1 LRPNGIKLS
10 RLHQAVLYGA
20 FLVLW
25 VSGVSWYVLHDGLTW
40 LGELPEDL
48 SSPLPPVL
56 LQIHGGAAM
65 AALLVLGSLTPQH
78 IKWAWTGKM
87 NRGTGLLMLA
97 TQALLV
103 VTGYALYYAGD
114 EAMRNFASGLHLA
127 IGAGFPLLLL
137 WHILEGRRR
146 AAMLRGVRRDAG
158 RRPAFAA
165 APIRVELPGKLA
177 PEAER
182 SAGS

>member
-1 LRPNGIKLS
+1 MRPNGIKLS
-10 RLHQAVLYGA
+10 WLHQAALYGA
-20 FLVLW
+20 FLVLYF
-25 VSGVSWYVLHDGLTW
+25 SGVSWYVLHDGLAL

-48 SSPLPPVL
+48 SSPLPPFL

-65 AALLVLGSLTPQH
+65 VALLVLGSLMPQH

-97 TQALLV
+97 TQTLLV

-114 EAMRNFASGLHLA
+114 EAMRNFASGLHLV
-127 IGAGFPLLLL
+127 IGVGFPLLLL

-146 AAMLRGVRRDAG
+146 AALLKAAGRVRRAATFP
-158 RRPAFAA
+158 PA
-165 APIRVELPGKLA
+165 PVRVELPGRLA
-177 PEAER
+177 SESER
-182 SAGS
+182 SAPT